1 MVPQKKEIIMAQKQ
15 RKKKNKFLPM
25 IVLAVILAS
34 LVIGTSVLSAAN
46 DRKAAEEA
54 EKLAA
59 ENASILLAEYD
70 AANTKSISYSK
81 DGAEFLTFTVRNGVW
96 VYEEDETFPLNQ
108 TIVGSMASALSSMA
122 AERAVEDVD
131 RDAFGLSD
139 PAYVIKVEYN
149 DGASHV
155 YTIGNYNS
163 FTGGYYFTMDGDCY
177 MISSGLIPYF
187 DYERNDLLALDTIPV
202 SDWQDVGYVN
212 SVTVTRD
219 GVSTEI
225 TDEAGLTDVLGKLG
239 ALSLTICE
247 DYYADE
253 SEKASYGMDGS
264 DSVTVKYK
272 KTVTSADAN
281 GNQTTNYLETAYTFV
296 IGDSNLGGPAKSAIV
311 YQLNETAVNELL
323 AMADYIPAPETAE

>member
-25 IVLAVILAS
+25 IVLAVLLGALI
-34 LVIGTSVLSAAN
+34 IGTYVLSSAN
-46 DRKAAEEA
+46 DKKAAEEA
-54 EKLAA
+54 AELAA
-59 ENASILLAEYD
+59 ENASIMLAEYD
-70 AANTKSISYSK
+70 AANTTSVSYSK
-81 DGAEFLTFTVRNGVW
+81 DGAEFLTFLVKNGAW
-96 VYEEDETFPLNQ
+96 VYKEDETFPLNQ
-108 TIVGSMASALSSMA
+108 QIVGSMASALSSMA
-122 AERAVEDVD
+122 AERTVEDVD
-131 RDAFGLSD
+131 KDAFGLTD
-139 PAYVIKVEYN
+139 PAYVIKVEYT

-177 MISSGLIPYF
+177 MIASGLIPYF
-187 DYERNDLLALDTIPV
+187 DYELNDLLALDTIPV
-202 SDWQDVGYVN
+202 SEWQDVGYVN

-219 GVSTEI
+219 GVSAEI
-225 TDEAGLTDVLGKLG
+225 TDEMGMTDALEKLG

-247 DYYADE
+247 DYHADD
-253 SEKASYGMDGS
+253 SEKAAYGMDGS

-272 KTVTSADAN
+272 KAVTSADAN
-281 GNQTTNYLETAYTFV
+281 GNQTTNYLETVYTFV

-323 AMADYIPAPETAE
+323 AFADYVPAPETAE